1 MRFLIG
7 LTVGFAAGLV
17 GAIMM
22 APDRSKNANAGW
34 AEALPDAGAA
44 ANGHRDSMSGFRK
57 AVRTL
62 HDQVNE
68 AMTEAKQ
75 ASAEAEQ
82 EARARYEQMAKRG
95 NGGKK

>member
-1 MRFLIG
+1 MRFLSG
-7 LTVGFAAGLV
+7 LAVGFAAGLV

-22 APDRSKNANAGW
+22 APDRSKNGNAGW
-34 AEALPDAGAA
+34 AEASADSGAA
-44 ANGHRDSMSGFRK
+44 TNGHRDSMTGFRK

-62 HDQVNE
+62 QDQVNE
-68 AMTEAKQ
+68 AMAEAKQ

>member
-7 LTVGFAAGLV
+7 LAVGFAAGLV

-22 APDRSKNANAGW
+22 APNQSKANEAGW
-34 AEALPDAGAA
+34 SEVSGDSGAA
-44 ANGHRDSMSGFRK
+44 TDGRHDSMTGFRK

-62 HDQVNE
+62 QDHVNE

-82 EARARYEQMAKRG
+82 EVRARYEQIAKRG
-95 NGGKK
+95 NGGKR